1 MRHCGRGR
9 LPARFCLEP
18 QCRVRWPPSA
28 SGRNIRFTASADCRI
43 GSVVMNLQSTFTC
56 KPRCRALQCMSA
68 TEVDRNGVHLR
79 RRTPSQGL
87 QTAIAIEGELQN
99 QIWRFSKYQSRIR
112 LQHISCLTERLESM
126 PSGLFPP
133 ARRNC
138 SCEVE
143 DEQQVKLEG
152 AVESRA
158 GLQIQLDESR
168 GNQIANLV
176 GLRAKAPLRSRPAGS
191 MGLCGRSYC
200 RRPGSGSGRQPD
212 CKSNL
217 SEAEFR

>member
-143 DEQQVKLEG
+143 ADCKFGWTEG
-152 AVESRA
+152 KSAAAESACRQYGVVREVLLPEA
-158 GLQIQLDESR
+158 GL
-168 GNQIANLV
+168 
-176 GLRAKAPLRSRPAGS
+176 
-191 MGLCGRSYC
+191 
-200 RRPGSGSGRQPD
+200 RQRQ
-212 CKSNL
+212 
-217 SEAEFR
+217 AA